1 MNNFLRLLIFAL
13 YGGLTLPALFA
24 VVYVLF
30 PERVA
35 LIRIRTE
42 AASRRALLLGLVNAL
57 FLGGLI
63 VALASIGGDAAGIL
77 AAALLLLGLAGVT
90 FGLSALS
97 LTVGARLAPEASPL
111 RQVVF
116 GGGALFLACLAPLA
130 GWFGLLP
137 YLVSLG
143 LGAFIMT
150 LRGGAERA
158 A

>member
-1 MNNFLRLLIFAL
+1 MKDFLRLLVFAL
-13 YGGLTLPALFA
+13 YGGITLPALFT

-42 AASRRALLLGLVNAL
+42 AASRRTVLLGLVNAL

-63 VALASIGGDAAGIL
+63 VALVSIGGDVAGIL
-77 AAALLLLGLAGVT
+77 AVVLLALGLVGIT

-97 LTVGARLAPEASPL
+97 LTVGARLVPEASPL

-116 GGGALFLACLAPLA
+116 GSGALFLACLAPLV

-137 YLVSLG
+137 YLASLG

-150 LRGGAERA
+150 LRGGAEGA